1 MFHPL
6 RFCYKG
12 QSQVTVTETIC
23 FMRSEGDIF
32 RVLSLV
38 FKGVRKD
45 GLEWEDT
52 DPWERK
58 M

>member
-1 MFHPL
+1 
-6 RFCYKG
+6 
-12 QSQVTVTETIC
+12 
-23 FMRSEGDIF
+23 MRSEGDIF